1 MGWSYTVAPAAAEHR
16 PQSTLS
22 PRDPHDERS
31 HMLGRKKY
39 TQEEIDRG
47 KAALEQ
53 QLAAYKQLVK
63 AVASAT
69 TDERIDAAVESFEA
83 LFFNNMTLVLDRYF
97 VHRLP
102 GADYEGKDGNPL
114 NEVRIICDSLI
125 NNHGIMRGDRQIKLT
140 PERSVV
146 KLNIGDPIRLTEEE
160 FERLSGAFLAELER
174 RFL

>member
-1 MGWSYTVAPAAAEHR
+1 MKGAS
-16 PQSTLS
+16 
-22 PRDPHDERS
+22 
-31 HMLGRKKY
+31 MLGRKKY
-39 TQEEIDRG
+39 TQEEIDQG
-47 KAALEQ
+47 KAALDR

-63 AVASAT
+63 AAAGAT
-69 TDERIDAAVESFEA
+69 TDDRIAAAVAAFEA

-160 FERLSGAFLAELER
+160 FERLSEAFFAELER

>member
-1 MGWSYTVAPAAAEHR
+1 
-16 PQSTLS
+16 
-22 PRDPHDERS
+22 
-31 HMLGRKKY
+31 MLGRKKY
-39 TQEEIDRG
+39 TQEEIDQG
-47 KAALEQ
+47 KAALDR

-63 AVASAT
+63 AAAGAT
-69 TDERIDAAVESFEA
+69 TDDRIAAAVEAFEA

-102 GADYEGKDGNPL
+102 GADYESKDGNPL

-140 PERSVV
+140 TERSVV

-160 FERLSGAFLAELER
+160 FERLSEAFFAELER